1 MRLRGISFV
10 RQPVVEIGYKG
21 AVVGVERLDFIVDRS
36 LVVESKAIEQL
47 APIHT
52 AQVVSYLRAIDLRL
66 GLLLN
71 FNVRQMRSGIKRVI
85 V

>member
-36 LVVESKAIEQL
+36 LVVELKAIEQL

>member
-36 LVVESKAIEQL
+36 LVVELKAIEQL

-66 GLLLN
+66 GLLPN